1 MSPRFD
7 PNQIW
12 RVKEDVY
19 TSFIF
24 GNMCV
29 KDETI
34 GIRNEEEMDK
44 SYREITENIDGSLY
58 DYVRL
63 PPEFPIPIM
72 HFPSSGFAPD
82 YFSFG
87 SVDFCSARLRDALA
101 QPADVIEYTPIDL
114 RCDGAKAIA
123 QEYQRM
129 RILAVQP
136 AMDMQRSLYETAEW
150 VHPETGET
158 SILIRDVEKLVLQ
171 EGFWPRTEIFCI
183 EERSLDV
190 FAIDALAERVLKA
203 GCTGLEFSHLETPDY
218 DIDIPVTIRT
228 KRGVSLRK
236 ERRLPRAE
244 D

>member
-19 TSFIF
+19 TSFTLD
-24 GNMCV
+24 NMCM

-34 GIRNEEEMDK
+34 GIDNGEEMTK
-44 SYREITENIDGSLY
+44 SYRKIIENIDRSLY

-87 SVDFCSARLRDALA
+87 SVRFCSARLRDALA

-136 AMDMQRSLYETAEW
+136 AMDMQRSLYESEEW
-150 VHPETGET
+150 VHSTSGET
-158 SILIRDVEKLVLQ
+158 SIWIREIEKLVLQ
-171 EGFWPRTEIFCI
+171 EGFRPQAEIFCI
-183 EERSLDV
+183 EGRSLAV
-190 FAIDALAERVLKA
+190 LAIDALAERVLKA
-203 GCTGLEFSHLETPDY
+203 GCTGLEFRHLETPDY
-218 DIDIPVTIRT
+218 TIGHSVMIRT
-228 KRGVSLRK
+228 KHGISPRK

>member
-19 TSFIF
+19 TSFALDT
-24 GNMCV
+24 MCV
-29 KDETI
+29 KDERI
-34 GIRNEEEMDK
+34 GIDNEREMAK
-44 SYREITENIDGSLY
+44 SYRKIIEHVDGSLH
-58 DYVRL
+58 DYVHL

-87 SVDFCSARLRDALA
+87 SVDFCSARLREALA

-114 RCDGAKAIA
+114 RCDGTKAIA
-123 QEYQRM
+123 QGYQRM

-136 AMDMQRSLYETAEW
+136 AMDMQRSLYESEEW
-150 VHPETGET
+150 VHSESGET
-158 SILIRDVEKLVLQ
+158 SVWIREIEKLVLQ
-171 EGFWPRTEIFCI
+171 EGFRPRTEIFCI
-183 EERSLDV
+183 EGRSLAV
-190 FAIDALAERVLKA
+190 LATDALAERVLKA

-218 DIDIPVTIRT
+218 DLNVSVTIRT

>member
-7 PNQIW
+7 PNHIW
-12 RVKEDVY
+12 RVREDLY
-19 TSFIF
+19 TSFTF

-34 GIRNEEEMDK
+34 GIDNEREMDK
-44 SYREITENIDGSLY
+44 SYRKIAENFDRSLY
-58 DYVRL
+58 HYVRL
-63 PPEFPIPIM
+63 PPEFPVPIM

-101 QPADVIEYTPIDL
+101 QPSDVIEYTPIDL

-136 AMDMQRSLYETAEW
+136 TMDMQRSLYESQEW

-158 SILIRDVEKLVLQ
+158 SIWIREIEKLVLQ
-171 EGFWPRTEIFCI
+171 EGFRPRTEIFCI
-183 EERSLDV
+183 EEHNLPV
-190 FAIDALAERVLKA
+190 LATDALAERVLKA

-218 DIDIPVTIRT
+218 DLNVPVTIRT